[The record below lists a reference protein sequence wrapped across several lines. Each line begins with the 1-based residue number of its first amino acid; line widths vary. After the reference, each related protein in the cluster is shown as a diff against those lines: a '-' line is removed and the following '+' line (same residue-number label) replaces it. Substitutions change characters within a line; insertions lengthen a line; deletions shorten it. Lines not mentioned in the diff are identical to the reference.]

1 MQSLKLNVNTKLS
14 LFDTYVGSIA
24 NYGCEVWGSHP
35 AKDIEKVHLDF
46 CKKILGVK
54 KSTVSM
60 MVYFELGRKPLYYN
74 RKYRM
79 LKYVIKLRKVR
90 IVF

>member
-14 LFDTYVGSIA
+14 LFDTYVGSVA
-24 NYGCEVWGSHP
+24 NYGCEVWGLHP

-60 MVYFELGRKPLYYN
+60 MVSSLHTFSV
-74 RKYRM
+74 
-79 LKYVIKLRKVR
+79 VICFR
-90 IVF
+90 